1 MSVGIRETWNGWQ
14 RNLICMWLSQLLICT
29 GFSSAFSFIPLY
41 LGLEKFGLEESMI
54 GYWTSRFN
62 LFGMLAYAVFTPL
75 WGALGD
81 RWGVKLMLYRGS
93 FVTALIYPLLGLTG
107 NVYVLIALRF
117 VTGALSG
124 TTIAAQTLLV
134 KTTPNDRQGYSLGV
148 LGTAIWGG
156 YMIGEVLGGAMTHF
170 FGFTAA
176 FFLCGALF
184 FISGLCVIFA
194 RDSEKS
200 IDVSPVSSG
209 PRPGLREHLKNAS
222 WLLSPAILMMLFL
235 FLMSGISQ
243 RASGPYT
250 SLMVKELVGRE
261 HAAIWTGVIGMCAA
275 FGSMISGVVMGSL
288 SDKFP
293 EWKLTTP
300 MQILS
305 ATMLFC
311 ASGATT
317 LFGFGFC
324 HAANSFAVGGLYA
337 VFQKV
342 ASGLVERVKRGTVLG
357 FATTMYNA
365 GYMLAMLLSGWV
377 VTRFG
382 LRGVYRTASAL
393 MLALALASATVIY
406 TVTKN
411 KYKDKPKGKGGNM
424 KKWRLV
430 MLAGF
435 AVLTVLSAAALVLAL
450 KRPMVV
456 EVPVRCARNGAPVR
470 VPVSGTAAADS
481 ANESSTQIVRGMG
494 FVRGRKRVVLRNKFA
509 GFVTKVNI
517 YSQTLVKKGD
527 VIIEYDDLDAR
538 TAVEKLENSV
548 SEQKKTLELKQIEL
562 ELKKL
567 DPLPS
572 EYRKTQWKLAAA
584 KKRLERHSHELD
596 VYKRL
601 NKNKSISELQLREK
615 EQEVKDAEAELK
627 GYSDDLEKLQG
638 GMANSYVQEAEKA
651 VEAAKLKL
659 ANLERELDLAKE
671 QLKYYKIVAPYDG
684 VCITNSDTQYSYN
697 AAGTEAV
704 EINAIIA
711 DEICPTGKYV
721 YAYFEEDDLCYVQ
734 EGVKCRFRSNQYDCE
749 KKGFAELLPF
759 QVKKQRYSYGDK
771 TLHLVKFRVMK
782 ETEPL
787 RIDSTGFVE
796 IEVPDK

>member
-1 MSVGIRETWNGWQ
+1 
-14 RNLICMWLSQLLICT
+14 
-29 GFSSAFSFIPLY
+29 
-41 LGLEKFGLEESMI
+41 
-54 GYWTSRFN
+54 
-62 LFGMLAYAVFTPL
+62 
-75 WGALGD
+75 
-81 RWGVKLMLYRGS
+81 
-93 FVTALIYPLLGLTG
+93 
-107 NVYVLIALRF
+107 
-117 VTGALSG
+117 
-124 TTIAAQTLLV
+124 
-134 KTTPNDRQGYSLGV
+134 
-148 LGTAIWGG
+148 
-156 YMIGEVLGGAMTHF
+156 
-170 FGFTAA
+170 
-176 FFLCGALF
+176 
-184 FISGLCVIFA
+184 
-194 RDSEKS
+194 
-200 IDVSPVSSG
+200 
-209 PRPGLREHLKNAS
+209 
-222 WLLSPAILMMLFL
+222 
-235 FLMSGISQ
+235 
-243 RASGPYT
+243 
-250 SLMVKELVGRE
+250 
-261 HAAIWTGVIGMCAA
+261 
-275 FGSMISGVVMGSL
+275 MGSL
-288 SDKFP
+288 SDKYP

-300 MQILS
+300 MQLLS
-305 ATMLFC
+305 SAILFC

-317 LFGFGFC
+317 LLGFGFC
-324 HAANSFAVGGLYA
+324 HAANSYAVGGLYA

-342 ASGLVERVKRGTVLG
+342 TSGLVERVKRGTVLG

-435 AVLTVLSAAALVLAL
+435 AVLAVLSVAALVLAL
-450 KRPMVV
+450 KRPLVV
-456 EVPVRCARNGAPVR
+456 EVPVRCGRSGAPVR
-470 VPVSGTAAADS
+470 VSGTAAAAD
-481 ANESSTQIVRGMG
+481 ESQTQIVRGMG

-509 GFVTKVNI
+509 GFVSKVNV
-517 YSQTLVKKGD
+517 YSQTQVKKGD

-538 TAVEKLENSV
+538 TAVEKLENSI

-601 NKNKSISELQLREK
+601 HNSKSISELQLREK

-627 GYSDDLEKLQG
+627 GYADDLEKLQG
-638 GMANSYVQEAEKA
+638 GMASTFVQEAEKS

-684 VCITNSDTQYSYN
+684 ICITNSDTQYSYN
-697 AAGTEAV
+697 SAGTEAV

-711 DEICPTGKYV
+711 DDICPTGKYV
-721 YAYFEEDDLCYVQ
+721 YAYFEEDDLCYVL
-734 EGVKCRFRSNQYDCE
+734 EGVKCRFRSNQYDCDA
-749 KKGFAELLPF
+749 KGFAELLPF

-771 TLHLVKFRVMK
+771 VLHLVKFRVMK
-782 ETEPL
+782 ETVPL